1 VLNDLVVQLGKL
13 TLPVLR
19 ECAKK
24 LRLKTGTKKAEII
37 EAITVHFGL

>member
-1 VLNDLVVQLGKL
+1 MQLGKL

-24 LRLKTGTKKAEII
+24 LRIKTGTKKADII
-37 EAITVHFGL
+37 DAINDHYGL